1 MKSYLIKIFFT
12 SFYFGLNIS
21 NAQTFEWAKSF
32 GGVSNDIGRSIT
44 LDTLG
49 NIYISGYFESTVDF
63 DPGPG
68 TFYLTSAGGWDAYI
82 QKMDASGNFIWAKSF
97 GSTGIYDIVMHH
109 ALDVDGNIYST
120 GKFDGTVDFDPGV
133 GSFNL
138 TSAGVRDIFISKL
151 DANGNFI
158 WASSFGGPSNDDGFS
173 IAVDEFNHI
182 YTSGL
187 FKGTVDFDPT
197 AGIYNL
203 SSAGD
208 IDVFILKMDLDGNFL
223 WAKSFGGTS
232 YDYMHSLAVD
242 ESGNVYTTGYFDG
255 TSDFDPGS
263 GTFNITSV
271 GEEDVFIQ
279 KMDAYGNFVW
289 AKSFGGVLKDRGN
302 SIAID
307 YLGNIFIKGS
317 FEGTVD
323 FDCGT
328 GIHNITAI
336 GSFDTF
342 VEKLDTNGNFLWAK
356 TFAKFFGSTIEE
368 GSNIGLVIDALGNTY
383 ITDYF
388 EGTVDFDPG
397 NGIFNLTSSGN
408 TDIYIH
414 KMDNNGNFL
423 WATALGGSSYDTGY
437 QITLDDSSN
446 IFTTG
451 FFDGT
456 ADFFPGIGN
465 FNLVSSGGIDAY
477 ILKLSQPITT
487 INEFLV
493 INSLVAYPIPT
504 SDIVNISFGD
514 VVNHASFTV
523 RDVLGNVIST
533 QENYKLSVAKLELI
547 GAKGL
552 YFIDINADGIHR
564 TLKVVKN

>member
-1 MKSYLIKIFFT
+1 MS
-12 SFYFGLNIS
+12 LNVS

-32 GGVSNDIGRSIT
+32 GGVSNDISRSIA
-44 LDTLG
+44 LDSLG
-49 NIYISGYFESTVDF
+49 NIYISGGFEGTVDF

-68 TFYLTSAGGWDAYI
+68 TFNLTSAGGRDSYI

-97 GSTGIYDIVMHH
+97 GSTGIHDVILHH

-120 GKFDGTVDFDPGV
+120 GYYGGAVDFDPGA
-133 GSFNL
+133 GSFFL
-138 TSAGVRDIFISKL
+138 TSTGNLDIFISKL

-158 WASSFGGPSNDDGFS
+158 WASSFGGTSNDNGFS
-173 IAVDEFNHI
+173 IAIDEYNHI

-187 FKGTVDFDPT
+187 FQGTVDFDPT
-197 AGIYNL
+197 AGTYNL

-208 IDVFILKMDLDGNFL
+208 NDVFILKMDLDGNLL

-232 YDYMHSLAVD
+232 YDYMHSLAID
-242 ESGNVYTTGYFDG
+242 ELGNVYTTGYFDG
-255 TSDFDPGS
+255 TSDFDPGA

-279 KMDAYGNFVW
+279 KMDANGNFVW

-307 YLGNIFIKGS
+307 HLGNIFIKGS

-336 GSFDTF
+336 GSIDTF
-342 VEKLDTNGNFLWAK
+342 IEKMDTNGNFLWAK
-356 TFAKFFGSTIEE
+356 TFAKSFGSTLVD

-397 NGIFNLTSSGN
+397 NGIFNITSSAN

-423 WATALGGSSYDTGY
+423 WATSLGGIGYDYGV
-437 QITLDDSSN
+437 QIALDDTSN
-446 IFTTG
+446 IYTTG
-451 FFDGT
+451 IFQGT
-456 ADFFPGIGN
+456 ADFYPGIGT
-465 FNLVSSGGIDAY
+465 FNLLSAGGYDAY

-487 INEFLV
+487 INNFLD
-493 INSLVAYPIPT
+493 INGLVAYPIPS
-504 SDIVNISFGD
+504 SDFINVSFSD
-514 VVNHASFTV
+514 VVSHVSFTV
-523 RDVLGNVIST
+523 RDIMGNVILI
-533 QENYKLSVAKLELI
+533 QVNYKQGVAKLELI